1 MKKLIA
7 VLLFAV
13 PVLAA
18 DSLGKY
24 KDWDASPQAYFLT
37 KAERAQWASTVHT
50 EADAEQFVN
59 RYMASRGPGFADD
72 LAKRIANADKYLTI
86 GKTPASQTLRGKVVV
101 LLGPP
106 STFHVADVQVSSG
119 STAGIV
125 SGGGSGGDRGGQGAS
140 VADMAGAAD
149 RSAMTVKAVRQFT
162 IGYDPRKLPP
172 SFDSDIT
179 VIVDADQV
187 TGKDHLA
194 EPKQQKDLDRLFEMV
209 AQGSIKK

>member
-24 KDWDASPQAYFLT
+24 KDWENSPQAYFLT
-37 KAERAQWASTVHT
+37 RAERAQWTTVHT
-50 EADAEQFVN
+50 EAEAEQFVN
-59 RYMASRGPGFADD
+59 QYMASRGPGFAVD

-119 STAGIV
+119 STAGLV

-140 VADMAGAAD
+140 VADMASAAD
-149 RSAMTVKAVRQFT
+149 RSTMSVKSVRQFT
-162 IGYDPRKLPP
+162 IGYDPKKLPP

-194 EPKQQKDLDRLFEMV
+194 EPKLQKDLDRLFEMV